1 MPSPVTITPA
11 QADEFLKALQANLT
25 TADLGDVVVTTN
37 LKPRDLK
44 SLVDVL
50 RETTIAF
57 EDGRR
62 AAGRKEK
69 Q

>member
-1 MPSPVTITPA
+1 MATPVVVTPA
-11 QADEFLKALQANLT
+11 QAEEFLKTLQANLT

-44 SLVDVL
+44 SLVDVI

-69 Q
+69 P